1 MDTRKGD
8 ETMSRFSNRLLRLWW
23 KKRGRAMSP
32 TRVVAVAFAL
42 IILTGGLLLTLPA
55 AARDGQSHGFLTGLF
70 TATSATCVT
79 GLVLGDTWTLW
90 SGFGQIV
97 ILCLIEIGGL
107 GFMSVASTVIFL
119 LKRKLGLRHRM
130 VMAQALSVSDM
141 ASVVRLQKWA
151 VLGSIAIQLTGALI
165 LTLRF
170 LPDFGLE
177 QAATWGIFHAVSAF
191 CNAGFDIFGKIAPNA
206 SVIVFNNDPV
216 VCITIMALIVIGG
229 LGFFVW
235 EELVRVRN
243 FRKFSV
249 YTKMVLIGTAFLIV
263 GGAFFIGW
271 MEWDNPATLGNM
283 EPWQRVL
290 NSFFQSVTA
299 RTAGYASV
307 DQAALTD
314 GAKATTVLLMFI
326 GGASGSTAG
335 GAKVVTVMVL
345 FLFFYTKAR
354 GRHTVCI
361 FRRTIPDDKVID
373 ALTITGLMLV
383 MGVFGA
389 IFISEACSVSFTDA
403 LFETVS
409 ALGTVGLTAG
419 VTTKLTVL
427 CQIMIII
434 FMYFGRVGILT
445 ISLGFLLGNQAE
457 DRIQYAQTNLLIG

>member
-1 MDTRKGD
+1 
-8 ETMSRFSNRLLRLWW
+8 
-23 KKRGRAMSP
+23 MSP

-206 SVIVFNNDPV
+206 SVITFNNDPV

-249 YTKMVLIGTAFLIV
+249 YTRMVLIGTVFLILS
-263 GGAFFIGW
+263 GAFFIGW

-373 ALTITGLMLV
+373 ALTITGLMLM

>member
-1 MDTRKGD
+1 
-8 ETMSRFSNRLLRLWW
+8 MSRFSNRLLRLWW
-23 KKRGRAMSP
+23 KKRSKAVSP
-32 TRVVAVAFAL
+32 TRVIAVAFAL
-42 IILTGGLLLTLPA
+42 IILAGGLLLTLPA
-55 AARDGQSHGFLTGLF
+55 ASQDGQSHGFLTGLF

-119 LKRKLGLRHRM
+119 LRRKLGLRHRM

-151 VLGSIAIQLTGALI
+151 VLGSIAVQLLGATV

-177 QAATWGIFHAVSAF
+177 QAVIWGIFHAVSAF

-206 SVIVFNNDPV
+206 SLIVFNNDPV
-216 VCITIMALIVIGG
+216 VCITIMALIVVGG

-235 EELVRVRN
+235 EELFRVRS

-249 YTKMVLIGTAFLIV
+249 YTRMVLIGTAFLIIA
-263 GGAFFIGW
+263 GAFFIGW
-271 MEWDNPATLGNM
+271 MEWDNPKTLGNM

-299 RTAGYASV
+299 RTAGFASV

-314 GAKATTVLLMFI
+314 GAKATTVVLMFI

-345 FLFFYTKAR
+345 MLFFYTKAR

-373 ALTITGLMLV
+373 ALTITGLMLM
-383 MGVFGA
+383 MGLFGG
-389 IFISEACSVSFTDA
+389 IYISEACSVSFTDA

-419 VTTKLTVL
+419 VTTKLTVAAR
-427 CQIMIII
+427 IMIII

-445 ISLGFLLGNQAE
+445 ISLGLLLSSNKAE

>member
-1 MDTRKGD
+1 
-8 ETMSRFSNRLLRLWW
+8 
-23 KKRGRAMSP
+23 MSP

-42 IILTGGLLLTLPA
+42 IILAGGLLLTLPA

-90 SGFGQIV
+90 SGFGQVV

-271 MEWDNPATLGNM
+271 MEWDNPATMGNM

>member
-1 MDTRKGD
+1 
-8 ETMSRFSNRLLRLWW
+8 MSRFSNRLLRLWW

-90 SGFGQIV
+90 SGFGQVV

-206 SVIVFNNDPV
+206 SVITFNNDPV
-216 VCITIMALIVIGG
+216 VCITIMALIVVGG
-229 LGFFVW
+229 LGYIVW

>member
-1 MDTRKGD
+1 
-8 ETMSRFSNRLLRLWW
+8 MSRFSNRLLRLWW

-271 MEWDNPATLGNM
+271 MEWDNQATLGNM

-345 FLFFYTKAR
+345 FLFFYTKSR

>member
-1 MDTRKGD
+1 
-8 ETMSRFSNRLLRLWW
+8 MSRFSNRLLRLWW

-55 AARDGQSHGFLTGLF
+55 AAQDGQSHGFLTGLF

-107 GFMSVASTVIFL
+107 GFMSVASTIIFL
-119 LKRKLGLRHRM
+119 LRRKLGLRHRM
-130 VMAQALSVSDM
+130 VMAQSLSVSDM

-151 VLGSIAIQLTGALI
+151 ILGSIAIQLTGALI

-170 LPDFGLE
+170 WPDFGLE
-177 QAATWGIFHAVSAF
+177 QAVIWGIFHAVSAF

-206 SVIVFNNDPV
+206 SLIIFNNDPV
-216 VCITIMALIVIGG
+216 VCITIMALIVVGG
-229 LGFFVW
+229 LGFIVW

-249 YTKMVLIGTAFLIV
+249 YTRMVLIGTVFLILS
-263 GGAFFIGW
+263 GAVFIGW
-271 MEWDNPATLGNM
+271 MEWDNPATMGNM

-299 RTAGYASV
+299 RTAGFASV

-314 GAKATTVLLMFI
+314 GAKATTTVLMFI

-345 FLFFYTKAR
+345 FLFFYTKSR

-361 FRRTIPDDKVID
+361 FRRTIPDEKVID
-373 ALTITGLMLV
+373 ALTITGLMLM

-445 ISLGFLLGNQAE
+445 ISLGFLLSNNAG

>member
-1 MDTRKGD
+1 
-8 ETMSRFSNRLLRLWW
+8 MSRFSNRLLRLWW

-383 MGVFGA
+383 MGVLGA

>member
-1 MDTRKGD
+1 
-8 ETMSRFSNRLLRLWW
+8 MSRFSNRILRLWW

-42 IILTGGLLLTLPA
+42 IILAGGLLLTLPA
-55 AARDGQSHGFLTGLF
+55 AAQDGQSHGFLTGLF

-107 GFMSVASTVIFL
+107 GFMSVASTIIFL
-119 LKRKLGLRHRM
+119 LRKKLGLRHRM
-130 VMAQALSVSDM
+130 VMAQSLSVSDM

-151 VLGSIAIQLTGALI
+151 ILGSIVIQLLGALI

-177 QAATWGIFHAVSAF
+177 QAVIWGIFHAVSAF

-206 SVIVFNNDPV
+206 SLIIFNNDPV
-216 VCITIMALIVIGG
+216 VCITIMALIVVGG
-229 LGFFVW
+229 LGFIVW

-249 YTKMVLIGTAFLIV
+249 YTRMVLIGTVFLILS
-263 GGAFFIGW
+263 GAFFIGW
-271 MEWDNPATLGNM
+271 MEWDNPATLGSM
-283 EPWQRVL
+283 EPGQKVL

-373 ALTITGLMLV
+373 ALTITGLMLM

>member
-1 MDTRKGD
+1 
-8 ETMSRFSNRLLRLWW
+8 MSRFSNRLLRLWW

-271 MEWDNPATLGNM
+271 MEWDNPATMGNM

>member
-1 MDTRKGD
+1 
-8 ETMSRFSNRLLRLWW
+8 
-23 KKRGRAMSP
+23 MSP

-55 AARDGQSHGFLTGLF
+55 AAQDGQSHGFLTGLF

-107 GFMSVASTVIFL
+107 GFMSVASTIIFL
-119 LKRKLGLRHRM
+119 LRRKLGLRHRM
-130 VMAQALSVSDM
+130 VMAQSLSVSDM

-151 VLGSIAIQLTGALI
+151 ILGSIAIQLTGALI

-170 LPDFGLE
+170 WPDFGLE
-177 QAATWGIFHAVSAF
+177 QAVIWGIFHAVSAF

-206 SVIVFNNDPV
+206 SLIIFNNDPV
-216 VCITIMALIVIGG
+216 VCITIMALIVVGG
-229 LGFFVW
+229 LGFIVW

-249 YTKMVLIGTAFLIV
+249 YTRMVLIGTVFLILS
-263 GGAFFIGW
+263 GAFFIGW
-271 MEWDNPATLGNM
+271 MEWDNPATMGNM

-299 RTAGYASV
+299 RTAGFASV

-314 GAKATTVLLMFI
+314 GAKATTTVLMFI

-345 FLFFYTKAR
+345 FLFFYTKSR

-361 FRRTIPDDKVID
+361 FRRTIPDEKVID
-373 ALTITGLMLV
+373 ALTITGLMLM

-445 ISLGFLLGNQAE
+445 ISLGFLLSNNAE

>member
-1 MDTRKGD
+1 
-8 ETMSRFSNRLLRLWW
+8 MSRFSNRLLRLWW

-79 GLVLGDTWTLW
+79 GLVLGDSWTLW
-90 SGFGQIV
+90 SGFGQTV

-151 VLGSIAIQLTGALI
+151 ILGSIVIQLLGALV

-177 QAATWGIFHAVSAF
+177 QAVIWGVFHAVSAF

-206 SVIVFNNDPV
+206 SVIIFNNDPV

-243 FRKFSV
+243 FRKFTV

-314 GAKATTVLLMFI
+314 GAKATTTVLMFT

-345 FLFFYTKAR
+345 FLFFYTKSR

-389 IFISEACSVSFTDA
+389 IYISEACSVSFTDA

-445 ISLGFLLGNQAE
+445 ISLGFLLSNKAE

>member
-1 MDTRKGD
+1 
-8 ETMSRFSNRLLRLWW
+8 MSRFSNRLLRLWW

-90 SGFGQIV
+90 SGFGQTV

-107 GFMSVASTVIFL
+107 GFMSVASTIIFL
-119 LKRKLGLRHRM
+119 LRKKLGLRHRM
-130 VMAQALSVSDM
+130 VMAQSLSVSDM

-151 VLGSIAIQLTGALI
+151 ILGSIVIQLLGALV

-177 QAATWGIFHAVSAF
+177 QAVIWGVFHAVSAF

-206 SVIVFNNDPV
+206 SVIIFNNDPV
-216 VCITIMALIVIGG
+216 VCITIMALIVVGG
-229 LGFFVW
+229 LGFIVW

-249 YTKMVLIGTAFLIV
+249 YTRMVLIGTVFLILS
-263 GGAFFIGW
+263 GAFFIGW

-314 GAKATTVLLMFI
+314 GAKATTTVLMFT

-345 FLFFYTKAR
+345 FLFFYTKSR

-389 IFISEACSVSFTDA
+389 IYISEACSVSFTDA

-445 ISLGFLLGNQAE
+445 ISLGFLLSNKAE

>member
-1 MDTRKGD
+1 
-8 ETMSRFSNRLLRLWW
+8 MSRFSNRLLRLWW

-55 AARDGQSHGFLTGLF
+55 AAQDGQSHGFLTGLF

-107 GFMSVASTVIFL
+107 GFMSVASTIIFL
-119 LKRKLGLRHRM
+119 LRRKLGLRHRM
-130 VMAQALSVSDM
+130 VMAQSLSVSDM

-151 VLGSIAIQLTGALI
+151 ILGSIAIQLTGALI

-170 LPDFGLE
+170 WPDFGLE
-177 QAATWGIFHAVSAF
+177 QAVIWGIFHAVSAF

-206 SVIVFNNDPV
+206 SLIIFNNDPV
-216 VCITIMALIVIGG
+216 VCITIMALIVVGG
-229 LGFFVW
+229 LGFIVW

-249 YTKMVLIGTAFLIV
+249 YTRMVLIGTVFLILS
-263 GGAFFIGW
+263 GAFFIGW
-271 MEWDNPATLGNM
+271 MEWDNPATMGNM

-299 RTAGYASV
+299 RTAGFASV

-314 GAKATTVLLMFI
+314 GAKATTTVLMFI

-345 FLFFYTKAR
+345 FLFFYTKSR

-361 FRRTIPDDKVID
+361 FRRTIPDEKVID
-373 ALTITGLMLV
+373 ALTITGLMLM

-445 ISLGFLLGNQAE
+445 ISLGFLLSNNAG

>member
-1 MDTRKGD
+1 
-8 ETMSRFSNRLLRLWW
+8 
-23 KKRGRAMSP
+23 MSP

-42 IILTGGLLLTLPA
+42 IILAGGLLLTLPA

-90 SGFGQIV
+90 SGFGQVV

-383 MGVFGA
+383 MGVLGA

>member
-1 MDTRKGD
+1 
-8 ETMSRFSNRLLRLWW
+8 MSRFSNRLLRLWW

-427 CQIMIII
+427 CQVMIII
-434 FMYFGRVGILT
+434 FMYFGRVGVLT

>member
-1 MDTRKGD
+1 
-8 ETMSRFSNRLLRLWW
+8 MSRFSNRLLRLWW

-90 SGFGQIV
+90 SGFGQVV

-206 SVIVFNNDPV
+206 SVITFNNDPV

-249 YTKMVLIGTAFLIV
+249 YTRMVLIGTVFLILS
-263 GGAFFIGW
+263 GAFFIGW
-271 MEWDNPATLGNM
+271 MEWDNPATLGSM
-283 EPWQRVL
+283 EPGQKVL

>member
-1 MDTRKGD
+1 
-8 ETMSRFSNRLLRLWW
+8 MSRFSNRLLRLWW

-90 SGFGQIV
+90 SGFGQTV

-107 GFMSVASTVIFL
+107 GFMSVASTIIFL
-119 LKRKLGLRHRM
+119 LRKKLGLRHRM
-130 VMAQALSVSDM
+130 VMAQSLSVSDM

-151 VLGSIAIQLTGALI
+151 ILGSIVIQLLGALV

-177 QAATWGIFHAVSAF
+177 QAVIWGIFHAVSAF

-206 SVIVFNNDPV
+206 SVIIFNNDPV
-216 VCITIMALIVIGG
+216 VCITIMALIVVGG
-229 LGFFVW
+229 LGFIVW

-249 YTKMVLIGTAFLIV
+249 YTRMVLIGTVFLILS
-263 GGAFFIGW
+263 GAFFIGW

-314 GAKATTVLLMFI
+314 GAKATTTVLMFT

-345 FLFFYTKAR
+345 FLFFYTKSR

-389 IFISEACSVSFTDA
+389 IYISEACSVSFTDA

-445 ISLGFLLGNQAE
+445 ISLGFLLSNKAE

>member
-1 MDTRKGD
+1 
-8 ETMSRFSNRLLRLWW
+8 MSRFSNRLLRLWW

-90 SGFGQIV
+90 SGFGQVV

-206 SVIVFNNDPV
+206 SVITFNNDPV
-216 VCITIMALIVIGG
+216 VCITIMALIVVGG
-229 LGFFVW
+229 LGFIVW

-389 IFISEACSVSFTDA
+389 IYISEACSVSFTDA

-445 ISLGFLLGNQAE
+445 ISLGFLLSNKAE

>member
-1 MDTRKGD
+1 
-8 ETMSRFSNRLLRLWW
+8 MSRFSNRLLRLWW

-42 IILTGGLLLTLPA
+42 IILAGGLLLTLPA

-90 SGFGQIV
+90 SGFGQVV

>member
-1 MDTRKGD
+1 
-8 ETMSRFSNRLLRLWW
+8 MSRFSNRLLRLWW

-90 SGFGQIV
+90 SGFGQTV

-107 GFMSVASTVIFL
+107 GFMSVASTIIFL
-119 LKRKLGLRHRM
+119 LRKKLGLRHRM
-130 VMAQALSVSDM
+130 VMAQSLSVSDM

-151 VLGSIAIQLTGALI
+151 ILGSIVIQLLGALV

-177 QAATWGIFHAVSAF
+177 QAVIWGVFHAVSAF
-191 CNAGFDIFGKIAPNA
+191 CNAGFDIFGKIVPNA
-206 SVIVFNNDPV
+206 SVIIFNNDPV
-216 VCITIMALIVIGG
+216 VCITIMALIVVGG
-229 LGFFVW
+229 LGFIVW

-249 YTKMVLIGTAFLIV
+249 YTRMVLIGTVFLILS
-263 GGAFFIGW
+263 GAFFIGW

-314 GAKATTVLLMFI
+314 GAKATTTVLMFT

-345 FLFFYTKAR
+345 FLFFYTKSR

-389 IFISEACSVSFTDA
+389 IYISEACSVSFTDA

-445 ISLGFLLGNQAE
+445 ISLGFLLSNKAE

>member
-1 MDTRKGD
+1 
-8 ETMSRFSNRLLRLWW
+8 
-23 KKRGRAMSP
+23 MSP

-55 AARDGQSHGFLTGLF
+55 AARDGQSHSFLTGLF

-235 EELVRVRN
+235 EELVRVRTDCD
-243 FRKFSV
+243 RR
-249 YTKMVLIGTAFLIV
+249 
-263 GGAFFIGW
+263 
-271 MEWDNPATLGNM
+271 LG
-283 EPWQRVL
+283 
-290 NSFFQSVTA
+290 
-299 RTAGYASV
+299 
-307 DQAALTD
+307 
-314 GAKATTVLLMFI
+314 
-326 GGASGSTAG
+326 
-335 GAKVVTVMVL
+335 L
-345 FLFFYTKAR
+345 F
-354 GRHTVCI
+354 
-361 FRRTIPDDKVID
+361 
-373 ALTITGLMLV
+373 
-383 MGVFGA
+383 
-389 IFISEACSVSFTDA
+389 
-403 LFETVS
+403 
-409 ALGTVGLTAG
+409 
-419 VTTKLTVL
+419 
-427 CQIMIII
+427 
-434 FMYFGRVGILT
+434 RVGRAGSGADFPEIFG
-445 ISLGFLLGNQAE
+445 IHKNGADWYGFPDCRRRFLHRLYGVGQHGDHGKHGAM
-457 DRIQYAQTNLLIG
+457 AAGA

>member
-1 MDTRKGD
+1 
-8 ETMSRFSNRLLRLWW
+8 
-23 KKRGRAMSP
+23 MSP

>member
-1 MDTRKGD
+1 
-8 ETMSRFSNRLLRLWW
+8 
-23 KKRGRAMSP
+23 MSP

-55 AARDGQSHGFLTGLF
+55 AARDGQSHSFLTGLF

-243 FRKFSV
+243 FRKFTV

-290 NSFFQSVTA
+290 NSFFQSITA

-314 GAKATTVLLMFI
+314 GAKATTTVLMFT

-345 FLFFYTKAR
+345 FLFFYTKSR

-389 IFISEACSVSFTDA
+389 IYISEACSVSFTDA

-445 ISLGFLLGNQAE
+445 ISLGFLLSNKAE

>member
-1 MDTRKGD
+1 
-8 ETMSRFSNRLLRLWW
+8 
-23 KKRGRAMSP
+23 MSP

-42 IILTGGLLLTLPA
+42 IILAGGLLLTLPA

>member
-1 MDTRKGD
+1 
-8 ETMSRFSNRLLRLWW
+8 
-23 KKRGRAMSP
+23 MSP

-42 IILTGGLLLTLPA
+42 IILAGGLLLTLPA
-55 AARDGQSHGFLTGLF
+55 AARDGQSYGFLTGLF

-90 SGFGQIV
+90 SGFGQVV

-383 MGVFGA
+383 MGVLGA

>member
-1 MDTRKGD
+1 
-8 ETMSRFSNRLLRLWW
+8 MSRFSNRLLRLWW

-389 IFISEACSVSFTDA
+389 IYISEACSVSFTDA

-445 ISLGFLLGNQAE
+445 ISLGFLLSNKAE

>member
-1 MDTRKGD
+1 
-8 ETMSRFSNRLLRLWW
+8 MSRFSNRLLRLWW

-55 AARDGQSHGFLTGLF
+55 AAQDGQSHGYLTGLF

-107 GFMSVASTVIFL
+107 GFMSVASTIIFL
-119 LKRKLGLRHRM
+119 LRRKLGLRHRM
-130 VMAQALSVSDM
+130 VMAQSLSVSDM

-151 VLGSIAIQLTGALI
+151 ILGSIAIQLTGALI

-170 LPDFGLE
+170 WPDFGLE
-177 QAATWGIFHAVSAF
+177 QAVIWGIFHAVSAF

-206 SVIVFNNDPV
+206 SLIIFNNDPV
-216 VCITIMALIVIGG
+216 VCITIMALIVVGG
-229 LGFFVW
+229 LGFIVW

-249 YTKMVLIGTAFLIV
+249 YTRMVLIGTVFLILS
-263 GGAFFIGW
+263 GAFFIGW
-271 MEWDNPATLGNM
+271 MEWDNPATMGNM

-299 RTAGYASV
+299 RTAGFASV

-314 GAKATTVLLMFI
+314 GAKATTTVLMFI

-345 FLFFYTKAR
+345 FLFFYTKSR

-361 FRRTIPDDKVID
+361 FRRTIPDEKVID
-373 ALTITGLMLV
+373 ALTITGLMLM

-445 ISLGFLLGNQAE
+445 ISLGFLLSNNAG

>member
-1 MDTRKGD
+1 
-8 ETMSRFSNRLLRLWW
+8 
-23 KKRGRAMSP
+23 MSP

-42 IILTGGLLLTLPA
+42 IILAGGLLLTLPA
-55 AARDGQSHGFLTGLF
+55 AARDGQSHSFLTGLF

-243 FRKFSV
+243 FRKFTV

-314 GAKATTVLLMFI
+314 GAKATTTVLMFT

-345 FLFFYTKAR
+345 FLFFYTKSR

-389 IFISEACSVSFTDA
+389 IYISEACSVSFTDA

-445 ISLGFLLGNQAE
+445 ISLGFLLSNKAE

>member
-1 MDTRKGD
+1 MY
-8 ETMSRFSNRLLRLWW
+8 RFSNRLLRLWW

-90 SGFGQIV
+90 SGFGQVV

-170 LPDFGLE
+170 LPYFGLE

-206 SVIVFNNDPV
+206 SVITFNNDPV
-216 VCITIMALIVIGG
+216 VCITIMALIVVGG
-229 LGFFVW
+229 LGFIVW

-434 FMYFGRVGILT
+434 FM
-445 ISLGFLLGNQAE
+445 
-457 DRIQYAQTNLLIG
+457 D

>member
-1 MDTRKGD
+1 
-8 ETMSRFSNRLLRLWW
+8 MSRFSNRLLRLWW

-79 GLVLGDTWTLW
+79 GLVLGDSWTLW
-90 SGFGQIV
+90 SGFGQTV

-107 GFMSVASTVIFL
+107 GFMSVASTIIFL
-119 LKRKLGLRHRM
+119 LRKKLGLRHRM
-130 VMAQALSVSDM
+130 VMAQSLSVSDM

-151 VLGSIAIQLTGALI
+151 ILGSIVIQLLGALV

-177 QAATWGIFHAVSAF
+177 QAVIWGVFHAVSAF

-206 SVIVFNNDPV
+206 SVIIFNNDPV
-216 VCITIMALIVIGG
+216 VCITIMALIVVGG
-229 LGFFVW
+229 LGFIVW

-249 YTKMVLIGTAFLIV
+249 YTRMVLIGTVFLILS
-263 GGAFFIGW
+263 GAFFIGW

-314 GAKATTVLLMFI
+314 GAKATTVLLMFT

-373 ALTITGLMLV
+373 ALTITGLMLM

-445 ISLGFLLGNQAE
+445 ISLGFLLSNKAE

>member
-1 MDTRKGD
+1 
-8 ETMSRFSNRLLRLWW
+8 MSRFSNRLLRLWW

-90 SGFGQIV
+90 SGFGQVV

-206 SVIVFNNDPV
+206 SVITFNNDPV

-383 MGVFGA
+383 MGVLGA

>member
-1 MDTRKGD
+1 
-8 ETMSRFSNRLLRLWW
+8 MSRFSNRLLRLWW

-206 SVIVFNNDPV
+206 SVIVFNNNPV

-249 YTKMVLIGTAFLIV
+249 YTRMVLIGTVFLILS
-263 GGAFFIGW
+263 GAFFICW
-271 MEWDNPATLGNM
+271 MEWDNPATLGSM
-283 EPWQRVL
+283 EPGQKVL

>member
-1 MDTRKGD
+1 
-8 ETMSRFSNRLLRLWW
+8 
-23 KKRGRAMSP
+23 MSP

-42 IILTGGLLLTLPA
+42 IILAGGLLLTLPA
-55 AARDGQSHGFLTGLF
+55 AARDGQSHSFLTGLF

-290 NSFFQSVTA
+290 NSFFQSITA

-314 GAKATTVLLMFI
+314 GAKATTTVLMFT

-345 FLFFYTKAR
+345 FLFFYTKSR

-389 IFISEACSVSFTDA
+389 IYISEACSVSFTDA

-445 ISLGFLLGNQAE
+445 ISLGFLLSNKAE

>member
-1 MDTRKGD
+1 
-8 ETMSRFSNRLLRLWW
+8 MSRFSNRLLRLWW

-90 SGFGQIV
+90 SGFGQVV

-206 SVIVFNNDPV
+206 SVITFNNDPV

-249 YTKMVLIGTAFLIV
+249 YTRMVLIGTVFLILS
-263 GGAFFIGW
+263 GAFFIGW
-271 MEWDNPATLGNM
+271 MEWDNPATLGSM
-283 EPWQRVL
+283 APWQKVL
-290 NSFFQSVTA
+290 NSFFQSVTS

>member
-1 MDTRKGD
+1 
-8 ETMSRFSNRLLRLWW
+8 MSRFSNRLLRLWW

-90 SGFGQIV
+90 SGFGQTV

-107 GFMSVASTVIFL
+107 GFMSVASTIIFL
-119 LKRKLGLRHRM
+119 LRKKLGLRHRM
-130 VMAQALSVSDM
+130 VMAQSLSVSDM

-151 VLGSIAIQLTGALI
+151 ILGSIVIQLLGALV

-177 QAATWGIFHAVSAF
+177 QAVIWGVFHAVSAF

-206 SVIVFNNDPV
+206 SVIIFNNDPV
-216 VCITIMALIVIGG
+216 VCITIMALIVVGG
-229 LGFFVW
+229 LGFIVW

-249 YTKMVLIGTAFLIV
+249 YTRMVLIGTVFLILS
-263 GGAFFIGW
+263 GAFFIGW

-373 ALTITGLMLV
+373 ALTITGLMLM

-445 ISLGFLLGNQAE
+445 ISLGFLLSNKAE

>member
-1 MDTRKGD
+1 
-8 ETMSRFSNRLLRLWW
+8 MSRFSNRLLRLWW

-90 SGFGQIV
+90 SGFGQVV

-271 MEWDNPATLGNM
+271 MEWDNQATLGNM

>member
-1 MDTRKGD
+1 
-8 ETMSRFSNRLLRLWW
+8 MSRFSNRLLRLWW

-79 GLVLGDTWTLW
+79 GLVLGDTWTMW

-345 FLFFYTKAR
+345 FLFFYTKSR

>member
-1 MDTRKGD
+1 
-8 ETMSRFSNRLLRLWW
+8 MSRFSNRLLRLWW

-55 AARDGQSHGFLTGLF
+55 AAQDGQSHGFLTGLF

-107 GFMSVASTVIFL
+107 GFMSVASTIIFL
-119 LKRKLGLRHRM
+119 LRRKLGLRHRM
-130 VMAQALSVSDM
+130 VMAQSLSVSDM

-151 VLGSIAIQLTGALI
+151 ILGSIAIQLTGALI

-170 LPDFGLE
+170 WPDFGLE
-177 QAATWGIFHAVSAF
+177 QAVIWGIFHAVSAF

-206 SVIVFNNDPV
+206 SLIIFNNDPV
-216 VCITIMALIVIGG
+216 VCITIMALIVVGG
-229 LGFFVW
+229 LGFIVW

-249 YTKMVLIGTAFLIV
+249 YTRMVLIGTVFLILS
-263 GGAFFIGW
+263 GAVFIGW
-271 MEWDNPATLGNM
+271 MEWDNPATMGNM

-299 RTAGYASV
+299 RTAGFASV

-314 GAKATTVLLMFI
+314 GAKATTTVLMFI

-345 FLFFYTKAR
+345 FLFFYTKSR

-361 FRRTIPDDKVID
+361 FRRTIPDEKVID
-373 ALTITGLMLV
+373 ALTITGLMLM

-445 ISLGFLLGNQAE
+445 ISLGFLLSNNAE

>member
-1 MDTRKGD
+1 
-8 ETMSRFSNRLLRLWW
+8 MSRFSNRLLRLWW

-90 SGFGQIV
+90 SGFGQVV

-177 QAATWGIFHAVSAF
+177 QEATWGIFHAVSAF

-206 SVIVFNNDPV
+206 SVITFNNDPV
-216 VCITIMALIVIGG
+216 VCITIMALIVVGG
-229 LGFFVW
+229 LGFIVW

-361 FRRTIPDDKVID
+361 FRRTIPDDEVID

>member
-1 MDTRKGD
+1 
-8 ETMSRFSNRLLRLWW
+8 MSRFSNRLLRLWW

-90 SGFGQIV
+90 SGFGQVV

-206 SVIVFNNDPV
+206 SVITFNNDPV

-249 YTKMVLIGTAFLIV
+249 YTRMVLIGTVFLILS
-263 GGAFFIGW
+263 GAFFIGW
-271 MEWDNPATLGNM
+271 MEWDNQATLGNM

-290 NSFFQSVTA
+290 NSFFQSVTS